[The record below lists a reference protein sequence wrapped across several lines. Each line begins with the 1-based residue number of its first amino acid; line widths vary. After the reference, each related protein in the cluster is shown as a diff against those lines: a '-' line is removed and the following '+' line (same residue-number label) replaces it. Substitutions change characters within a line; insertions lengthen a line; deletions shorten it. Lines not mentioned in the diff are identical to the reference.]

1 MSGIYNEWKTCS
13 ASEAGIDVGGE
24 GDGTTVTGE
33 TCVPMVRQNKLFST
47 QTVFIF
53 FYWLGL

>member
-33 TCVPMVRQNKLFST
+33 TCVPMVRQYKLLST

-53 FYWLGL
+53 YIG